1 MRFFQV
7 TAMPPLISPEALA
20 QELSSPSL
28 VLLDVRAS
36 LDDPD
41 AGLAAYR
48 TGHLPGARF
57 IDFDRTVC
65 GSPDTQSGRHPL
77 PDPAHFVSALA
88 ALGVKRDSGLVV
100 YDGGT
105 LSFAGRLWL
114 QLRLAGLDN
123 VRVLDGGFSL
133 WSSLGLP
140 VTQELPLA
148 AQPGDFCAGAPLE
161 RIWSVKEIET
171 LVAHPDGVHTL
182 LDARPKARYLGE
194 LVTLDPAAGHIPGA
208 LSLPGEAMIGPDGRL
223 KPVEAIRHLFAA
235 KLAGRFVAGVIHTC
249 GSGVRACTNLLA
261 ARTAGVPDAGV
272 YVGSFSQWISDPTRP
287 VSTQD
292 EG

>member
-1 MRFFQV
+1 M
-7 TAMPPLISPEALA
+7 
-20 QELSSPSL
+20 
-28 VLLDVRAS
+28 
-36 LDDPD
+36 
-41 AGLAAYR
+41 
-48 TGHLPGARF
+48 
-57 IDFDRTVC
+57 
-65 GSPDTQSGRHPL
+65 
-77 PDPAHFVSALA
+77 
-88 ALGVKRDSGLVV
+88 KRDSALVV

-123 VRVLDGGFSL
+123 VRVLDGGFSV

-140 VTQELPLA
+140 VTQERPPV

-161 RIWSVKEIET
+161 RIWSVEEIEA

-182 LDARPKARYLGE
+182 LDARPKSRYLGE
-194 LVTLDPAAGHIPGA
+194 LVTLDPVAGHIPGA

-223 KPVEAIRHLFAA
+223 KSVEAIRHLFAV
-235 KLAGRFVAGVIHTC
+235 KLAGRSAAGVIHTC

-261 ARTAGVPDAGV
+261 ARTAGLPAAGV
-272 YVGSFSQWISDPTRP
+272 FVGSFSQWISDPTRP
-287 VSTQD
+287 VSPQD